1 MAISHN
7 KVARRGSIRAVHRAD
22 PTAIPTTSDE
32 DRYHALTGDLT
43 KSIINSGFANWDA
56 FTKATG
62 QLFADINAAEKKY
75 TAAHPKSIHEISRI
89 RDLQQRIRENKNDAL
104 QSVRN
109 EADFPPTLL
118 QAHRFAAYYNS
129 PEAFLH
135 RNKNLC
141 GFKERATDSKKNLAS
156 ALKLGIR
163 MKEFDVAVVEK
174 FPKLCEEYRVLNAR
188 LSGQSQE
195 EARPKESGMLE
206 EHPIPLC
213 AKKISLKDIY
223 LQRHRHDRA
232 I

>member
-22 PTAIPTTSDE
+22 STAIPTKSDE

-56 FTKATG
+56 FTQATG
-62 QLFADINAAEKKY
+62 QLFAAINATEKKY
-75 TAAHPKSIHEISRI
+75 TAAHSKSTHEISRI
-89 RDLQQRIRENKNDAL
+89 KDLQGRIRENKNDAL
-104 QSVRN
+104 RSARN

-118 QAHRFAAYYNS
+118 QAHRFAAYYSS
-129 PEAFLH
+129 PEAFLD
-135 RNKNLC
+135 RNKNLRRFEEC
-141 GFKERATDSKKNLAS
+141 ARDSKKNLAS

-163 MKEFDVAVVEK
+163 MKKFDIAVLEK
-174 FPKLCEEYRVLNAR
+174 FPGLCEEYQVLIAR
-188 LSGQSQE
+188 LSGQPEE

-213 AKKISLKDIY
+213 AKKISVKDNI
-223 LQRHRHDRA
+223 QGHRHGRA
-232 I
+232 M

>member
-22 PTAIPTTSDE
+22 PAATPTTSDE

-62 QLFADINAAEKKY
+62 QLFADINAAEKTY
-75 TAAHPKSIHEISRI
+75 TAAHPKSTHEISRI

-109 EADFPPTLL
+109 GIDFPPTLL
-118 QAHRFAAYYNS
+118 QAHRFAAYYKS
-129 PEAFLH
+129 PEAFLE
-135 RNKNLC
+135 RNKNLR
-141 GFKERATDSKKNLAS
+141 GFEECARDSKKNLAS

-163 MKEFDVAVVEK
+163 MKNFDIATLEK
-174 FPKLCEEYRVLNAR
+174 FTKLCEEYPVLIAR
-188 LSGQSQE
+188 LSGQLE
-195 EARPKESGMLE
+195 DEARPTQ
-206 EHPIPLC
+206 PIFNRLRDG
-213 AKKISLKDIY
+213 L
-223 LQRHRHDRA
+223 
-232 I
+232 